1 MIIIIFWDPF
11 DALFFNIFSRN
22 KRNPDKNTNLPSS
35 LGTFPNHLALAN
47 QGPILEIR
55 SLQNHHN
62 VSIICVSTQKP
73 YQRAH
78 LSAIFTKKRA
88 HFLLLHNSSSRAPL
102 PENAIQRLL
111 HQMCPNLDPYPF
123 LGLGVFWILVEDFA
137 EASIGAREIEREWV
151 ICVKI

>member
-1 MIIIIFWDPF
+1 MKHQKARMIIIIFWDPF

-22 KRNPDKNTNLPSS
+22 KQNPDKNTNLPSS
-35 LGTFPNHLALAN
+35 PGTFPNHLALTN

-78 LSAIFTKKRA
+78 LSAIFTKKELIFFFFTTAAAGHPCLKTRSSGFSIKCA
-88 HFLLLHNSSSRAPL
+88 LISTLILSWGLGSFEFLWRIL
-102 PENAIQRLL
+102 QRLPL
-111 HQMCPNLDPYPF
+111 EL
-123 LGLGVFWILVEDFA
+123 
-137 EASIGAREIEREWV
+137 ER
-151 ICVKI
+151 